1 MNELCCKRETT
12 TTSTVNIPT
21 FWKSGHDTSKQPTH
35 NTSTS
40 PPRILRCVMTEATT
54 TTPRSSS
61 HHNIHGLLRHYTIIQ
76 FAVDRF
82 LRWIVV
88 ALCSKAQTENE
99 LRASHSNKRNVNIR
113 TYLWLWRRTVHC
125 FNGNGKQKSVF
136 TLWCDSCKHWKT
148 CWMLINLCKLFHLI
162 SNTPKVIQDN

>member
-1 MNELCCKRETT
+1 MLQTRDDNDEYGEYTYLLEKWARYIKATNT
-12 TTSTVNIPT
+12 QHLNLTTS
-21 FWKSGHDTSKQPTH
+21 H
-35 NTSTS
+35 
-40 PPRILRCVMTEATT
+40 TT
-54 TTPRSSS
+54 MCDDRGNNNNAPFFITPQ
-61 HHNIHGLLRHYTIIQ
+61 HPWLAAPLYIQ

-88 ALCSKAQTENE
+88 ALCSKARTENE